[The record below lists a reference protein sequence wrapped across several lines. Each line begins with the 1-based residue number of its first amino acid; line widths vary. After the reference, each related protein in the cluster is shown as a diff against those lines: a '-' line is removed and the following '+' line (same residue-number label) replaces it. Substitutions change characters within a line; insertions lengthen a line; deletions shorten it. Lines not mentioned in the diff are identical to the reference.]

1 MQQQSFTTEQVGEEQ
16 LEGIQ
21 MALRFHSNVTI
32 AGHLNLMLL
41 LIQHAKP
48 RDSLRAIRV
57 DAIINQSHPVSIVT
71 ASVNSHT

>member
-1 MQQQSFTTEQVGEEQ
+1 MQLQSFTTEQVGEEQ

-32 AGHLNLMLL
+32 SGQLDLKRL

-48 RDSLRAIRV
+48 GESLRGIRA
-57 DAIINQSHPVSIVT
+57 DAIINQSHLVSIVT
-71 ASVNSHT
+71 ASVNSDT